1 MNDNKFQLRKL
12 EKWREESRAMFKA
25 MGLRPAQ
32 YEDALGELADA
43 GTQKVIAKA
52 SQFLFD
58 FDECGSAALAD
69 RYEVTDRTIRY
80 WRTGLVALNIG
91 KKAGA

>member
-1 MNDNKFQLRKL
+1 MNDNKFHLRRL
-12 EKWREESRAMFKA
+12 QKWREESRAMFKA

-43 GTQKVIAKA
+43 ATQKIVAQA

-58 FDECGSAALAD
+58 FRECGPQAMTERHECSRATAYNRRSFALAIVSN
-69 RYEVTDRTIRY
+69 YS
-80 WRTGLVALNIG
+80 TGN
-91 KKAGA
+91 